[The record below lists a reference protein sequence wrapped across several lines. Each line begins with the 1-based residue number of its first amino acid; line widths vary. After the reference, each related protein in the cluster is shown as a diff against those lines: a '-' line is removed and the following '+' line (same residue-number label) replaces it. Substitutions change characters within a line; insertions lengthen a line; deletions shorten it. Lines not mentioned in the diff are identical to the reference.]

1 MDARPSA
8 GAVAQNE
15 ATLAR
20 AAVLFRCGGLAEI
33 ALVVGFDS
41 PHYGDRLWAAVAL
54 AVAVFVEGTVL
65 CAACLRA
72 RRIRP
77 AWALADMWFIV
88 AVLLIGAVITAQPHA
103 RLYFAYPYSIIS
115 SVAFGVALRRL
126 RMVIGATALLAV
138 ADAFASA
145 YWHGDPAIS
154 VTLNALTYAPNTLVA
169 FLVSRR
175 MRTTARE
182 LDESRIR
189 EAELARDRERARHA
203 RILHDRI
210 LQTMEALAR
219 GPWIADREF
228 RMRVAEETAWLRAL
242 VEGGPDTDG
251 DLIGLLQGVVARK
264 ARDGLRVEFNGTM
277 LTESPGWRSLDA
289 SVCAAL
295 AGAAEEALTNVA
307 KHAGVPAAVL
317 RVGAE
322 PDVLTLSVV
331 DQGCGFDPS
340 AAHQGIGLDQSIR
353 GRIAEVGGTALI
365 DSTPGAGTYIEI
377 TLPLPTAGPA
387 QDRVDPARD
396 SVEPGAQQRS

>member
-20 AAVLFRCGGLAEI
+20 AAVLFRCGGLAEV
-33 ALVVGFDS
+33 ALVVGFDGA
-41 PHYGDRLWAAVAL
+41 HYGDRLGAAVAL
-54 AVAVFVEGTVL
+54 LAAVFVEGIVL
-65 CAACLRA
+65 CAACLRTG
-72 RRIRP
+72 RIRP
-77 AWALADMWFIV
+77 AWAVADVWFTV
-88 AVLLIGAVITAQPHA
+88 AVLLVGGMITGRPHE

-126 RMVIGATALLAV
+126 RTVIGATALLAV
-138 ADAFASA
+138 TDAFASA
-145 YWHGDPAIS
+145 YWHGDPAMQ

-169 FLVSRR
+169 FVVSRR
-175 MRTTARE
+175 MRATARE

-203 RILHDRI
+203 RILHDRV

-242 VEGGPDTDG
+242 VEGGADADE
-251 DLIGLLQGVVARK
+251 DLIGRLRAVVARK
-264 ARDGLRVEFNGTM
+264 ARDALRVEFNGTM
-277 LTESPGWRSLDA
+277 LTESPAEWRSLDGA
-289 SVCAAL
+289 VCAAL

-307 KHAGVPAAVL
+307 KHAGVSSAVL

-322 PDVLTLSVV
+322 PGVLTLSVV
-331 DQGCGFDPS
+331 DQGRGFDPS
-340 AAHQGIGLDQSIR
+340 VEHRGIGLAESIR
-353 GRIAEVGGTALI
+353 GRIAEIGGTVLI
-365 DSTPGAGTYIEI
+365 DSSPGAGTYIEV
-377 TLPLPTAGPA
+377 TVPLPAVTHGTGE
-387 QDRVDPARD
+387 VETGVRD
-396 SVEPGAQQRS
+396 GR